1 MLKATFIGIDKYADA
16 SIRELTGAVRD
27 ASALW
32 ALTMDSMPGASA
44 TLYTDHNATISEIR
58 AALHAALG
66 SAGPDDTVFLAF
78 SGHGT
83 RNHRLVAYDTS
94 RADQDNTTIGMD
106 ELAGLFKQS
115 KAKAILCVVDCCF
128 SGAAPGRVLD
138 DSPTSRDPG
147 IPLEG
152 LAGTG
157 RILISACNVN
167 EVAYESPTKRHGLLT
182 FALLEALQGGDQETV
197 DLTAAMAQVME
208 SVRAAAG
215 QLGVTQTPVMLGHVE
230 GGLALRRLV
239 RGNRY
244 AAAFPDATGGLV
256 TAQLGDL
263 TAFGIPQAVIDAWTA
278 RFRGGLN
285 DLQLS
290 AVHDRRILS
299 GDSLLVVAPTS
310 SGKTFIGRDGRR
322 KGYCRWA
329 EGGLLTAISRPCQRE
344 I

>member
-167 EVAYESPTKRHGLLT
+167 EVAYESPR
-182 FALLEALQGGDQETV
+182 
-197 DLTAAMAQVME
+197 
-208 SVRAAAG
+208 S
-215 QLGVTQTPVMLGHVE
+215 TP
-230 GGLALRRLV
+230 RR
-239 RGNRY
+239 
-244 AAAFPDATGGLV
+244 
-256 TAQLGDL
+256 
-263 TAFGIPQAVIDAWTA
+263 
-278 RFRGGLN
+278 
-285 DLQLS
+285 
-290 AVHDRRILS
+290 
-299 GDSLLVVAPTS
+299 
-310 SGKTFIGRDGRR
+310 
-322 KGYCRWA
+322 
-329 EGGLLTAISRPCQRE
+329 
-344 I
+344 